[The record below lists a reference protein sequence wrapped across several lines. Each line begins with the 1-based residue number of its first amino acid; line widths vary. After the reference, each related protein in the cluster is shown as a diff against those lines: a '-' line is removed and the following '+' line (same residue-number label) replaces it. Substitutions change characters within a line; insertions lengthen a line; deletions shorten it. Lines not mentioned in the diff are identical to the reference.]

1 MATIVVF
8 NPFTDELF
16 PMSTTGFDDRFVNV
30 TGDTMTGDLL
40 IQPTVNS
47 ATTLQVNQADG
58 TNILTVDTIND
69 RILTNEIRAL
79 SASGLKL
86 YDDEGNGI
94 FVEDGG
100 NVGIGTTEPG
110 AKLQV
115 NTGVA
120 TTIGQIIKG
129 AAAQTA
135 DLQQWRDNLDNVL
148 GSVDASGNFYVADN
162 LSFQFRDAQ
171 LYVNSDAD
179 GYLDLHAD
187 TAIRLDN
194 FYSRASYWWY
204 CKYMDAISLSPGGS
218 GATQVVPTANVIGG
232 YNLDAATE
240 YLYFNGAV
248 CNNWDGESDLEVKIR
263 WQLGVGGANAA
274 DTVDLKLVCYY
285 MGNGEATTKTQTLE
299 EAVTVGTAAVNTMF
313 TTTFTIDWD
322 LAGNVVEKGDVFSFR
337 LNLETDTSEVD
348 SVTIN
353 FGRFRYRTATKQP
366 IVV

>member
-1 MATIVVF
+1 MATIVFF

-16 PMSTTGFDDRFVNV
+16 PVNTTGFDDRYVNV

-47 ATTLQVNQADG
+47 ATTLQVNQADT
-58 TNILTVDTIND
+58 TNVLTMDTINLAFQ
-69 RILTNEIRAL
+69 IT
-79 SASGLKL
+79 
-86 YDDEGNGI
+86 
-94 FVEDGG
+94 
-100 NVGIGTTEPG
+100 G
-110 AKLQV
+110 ATSLV
-115 NTGVA
+115 ADAA
-120 TTIGQIIKG
+120 TTIPSIVQG

-204 CKYMDAISLSPGGS
+204 CKYMDAISISPGGS
-218 GATQVVPTANVIGG
+218 GATQVTPTANVIGG

-263 WQLGVGGANAA
+263 WQLGMGGANAA

-322 LAGNVVEKGDVFSFR
+322 LAGNVVEEGDVFSFR

-348 SVTIN
+348 NVTIN

-366 IVV
+366 TV